1 MKKEL
6 KDFFNDMAK
15 MTGQSAEN
23 FIEIFETPDDE
34 FDKTYPLFKKALL
47 DFYGSPDYQND
58 LVNKMR
64 LLPVSD
70 IEKERELRTLFLE
83 QVDSDETLS
92 PNKRDLFHVI
102 MDSAVDVLADLIDCK
117 RIRVDVNVVRL
128 NPDAIIPEYAHSTDA
143 GADIFAIED
152 TVIAAGETKLV
163 KTGLAVAIPEGY
175 EIQVRPR
182 SGLSLK
188 SPLRVANAPG
198 TIDSSYRGE
207 ICVIMTNTS
216 ADDYV
221 IHKHDKIA
229 QMLIAPTP
237 MIRWNE
243 CETVEEL
250 GETTRGTGGFGSTDK
265 S

>member
-15 MTGQSAEN
+15 MTGQSADG

-34 FDKTYPLFKKALL
+34 FDRTYPLFKKALL
-47 DFYGSPDYQND
+47 NFYGSPDYQAD
-58 LVNKMR
+58 LANKMQ
-64 LLPVSD
+64 LLPAGD
-70 IEKERELRTLFLE
+70 IERERELRTLFLE
-83 QVDSDETLS
+83 EVDNDETLS
-92 PNKRDLFHVI
+92 PNKKELFHVI
-102 MDSAVDVLADLIDCK
+102 MDSTVDVLAELIDCK
-117 RIRVDVNVVRL
+117 RIRIDVGVVRL
-128 NPDAIIPEYAHSTDA
+128 NPEAIIPEYAHSTDA
-143 GADIFAIED
+143 GADIFAVED
-152 TVIAAGETKLV
+152 TEIAAGETKLV

-207 ICVIMTNTS
+207 VCVIMTNTGTN
-216 ADDYV
+216 AYT
-221 IHKHDKIA
+221 INKHDKIA

-250 GETTRGTGGFGSTDK
+250 GETARGTGGFGSTDK

>member
-15 MTGQSAEN
+15 VTGQSAEN

-47 DFYGSPDYQND
+47 DFYGSPDYQKDIANRM
-58 LVNKMR
+58 K

-70 IEKERELRTLFLE
+70 IKKEKELKTLFLE

-92 PNKRDLFHVI
+92 SNKKELFHVI
-102 MDSAVDVLADLIDCK
+102 MDSTADVLTDLIDCK
-117 RIRVDVNVVRL
+117 RIRIDVNVVRL

-143 GADIFAIED
+143 GADIFAVED
-152 TVIAAGETKLV
+152 TAIAAGETKLV

-188 SPLRVANAPG
+188 SPLRIANAPG

-207 ICVIMTNTS
+207 VCVIMTNTGT
-216 ADDYV
+216 DTYI

-250 GETTRGTGGFGSTDK
+250 GETTRGAGGFGSTDK